1 MFAFRKYLYRMK
13 LSFIGAGN
21 LAWHLAMAFENAAH
35 LICEVYSRDEKNAQ
49 QLLSMLYDARLQSDL
64 NFAESESAL
73 FVLAIPDDAMEDVA
87 AQLVL
92 PENAL
97 VVHTSGSQSLEKLR
111 RLMAIYSDVPVRTGV
126 FYPLQTFSKG
136 TRVLNFEEIPLCIE
150 ASDPESEAQLVTLG
164 QELSKTVYLVNSHE
178 RMVLHLA
185 AVMACNFTNYL
196 FGVAK
201 DLVDSEN
208 LEFDLLKPLI
218 EETVQKALDA
228 RHPALVQTGPA
239 RRGDFNTLS
248 LHMNYLN
255 SRPDLLNLYRTLSDG
270 IQQRS

>member
-1 MFAFRKYLYRMK
+1 MK